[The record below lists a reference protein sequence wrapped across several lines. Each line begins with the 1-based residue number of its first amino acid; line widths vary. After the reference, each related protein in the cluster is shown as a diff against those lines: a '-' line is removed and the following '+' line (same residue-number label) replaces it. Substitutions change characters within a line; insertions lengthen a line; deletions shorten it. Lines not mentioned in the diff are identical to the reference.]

1 MKVPSKLLK
10 LLQPY
15 AEKPLA
21 ENGEMASYSR
31 GLQDGATILAQELLK
46 RLEPDDVI
54 PEEIKGLE

>member
-31 GLQDGATILAQELLK
+31 GLQDGATILAREILGQLQEEVTDEK
-46 RLEPDDVI
+46 ES
-54 PEEIKGLE
+54 E